1 MTITTTAPRT
11 TTADVDLITALDA
24 GLLPIQTPSV
34 EALVI
39 LGNTAIASAR
49 ERGII
54 AAGILERIVPDGVQ
68 IEEINVGRNAKS
80 RAVFLHQDDV
90 DQIALYFFD
99 HTSSVSVYIE
109 NDDPDQCRHEEFA
122 SPAEMFDLVRDYY
135 DA

>member
-1 MTITTTAPRT
+1 MTITTAAPCT

-34 EALVI
+34 DALVI

-54 AAGILERIVPDGVQ
+54 AAGILERIIPDGVQ

-90 DQIALYFFD
+90 DHIALYFFD

-109 NDDPDQCRHEEFA
+109 NDDPDKCRHEEFA